1 MLGRGMN
8 NSGWRPHTEIQ
19 DRGGRPP
26 GHVHTPQLPALPLVS
41 LPSPPSPPQKVT
53 CHGREVST
61 FCPSLGLGLPLW
73 GTPLTLGMIGDCLP
87 CGALPAA
94 PSQPHSQPLGPAAP
108 GRSVHFMRARP
119 GSSRSQGSNKQI
131 AGQRRR
137 QCERLSQGLIT
148 CSLSSP
154 LAPLDAMA

>member
-8 NSGWRPHTEIQ
+8 NSAGDLTQRSRTEVEGPL
-19 DRGGRPP
+19 DMY
-26 GHVHTPQLPALPLVS
+26 TLPNSQP
-41 LPSPPSPPQKVT
+41 
-53 CHGREVST
+53 
-61 FCPSLGLGLPLW
+61 CPSFPCLLPHLHPRKSHAM
-73 GTPLTLGMIGDCLP
+73 GERSRPSAQALDLVCLCGERPLTLGMIGDCLP

-94 PSQPHSQPLGPAAP
+94 PSRPHSQPLGPAAP